1 MMNPSSSVWTPATAG
16 DVPRVVELMR
26 DFYAEEKLVYHEER
40 AVRAV
45 SELFV
50 EPVPG
55 RVFLLREGAEVHGY
69 VVGTMG
75 FSLEFGG
82 RFVLLDELYL
92 RPTVRGRGEG
102 RRALA
107 CIETWARDQGVFTTR
122 LEVNDHNE
130 KARAIYVK
138 AGYVDER
145 RGIFT
150 KWISGGPV

>member
-1 MMNPSSSVWTPATAG
+1 MTNPSSSVWTPATAG

-26 DFYAEEKLVYHEER
+26 AFYAEEKLIYHEER
-40 AVRAV
+40 ALRAV
-45 SELFV
+45 SELFI
-50 EPVPG
+50 EPAPG
-55 RVFLLREGAEVHGY
+55 QLFLLREGETVHGY
-69 VVGTMG
+69 VLGTMG

-92 RPTVRGRGEG
+92 TPAARGRGEG

-107 CIETWARDQGVFTTR
+107 CIEAWARDQGVCTMR

-150 KWISGGPV
+150 KWLAGGPV